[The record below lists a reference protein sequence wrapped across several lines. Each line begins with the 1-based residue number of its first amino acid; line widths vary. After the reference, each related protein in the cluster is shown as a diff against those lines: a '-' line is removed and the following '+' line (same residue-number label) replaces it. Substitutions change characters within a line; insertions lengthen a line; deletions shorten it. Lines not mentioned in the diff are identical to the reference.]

1 MKKNFFGQP
10 KEIIFCKK
18 CVESNQR
25 FVSSVQHKIIK
36 NQVKDT
42 ALFDNQGVCYSCKFF
57 EEKEKIN
64 WDDREK
70 EFSEILEKFRKNDG
84 SYDVLIPGYNY
95 RLDEIRSALGANQL
109 KRILSNK

>member
-25 FVSSVQHKIIK
+25 FVSSVQHKILK

-57 EEKEKIN
+57 EEKKKSIGMIG
-64 WDDREK
+64 K
-70 EFSEILEKFRKNDG
+70 KSFRKFWKN
-84 SYDVLIPGYNY
+84 SERMMVLMMF
-95 RLDEIRSALGANQL
+95 
-109 KRILSNK
+109 

>member
-1 MKKNFFGQP
+1 M
-10 KEIIFCKK
+10 
-18 CVESNQR
+18 
-25 FVSSVQHKIIK
+25 QHKIIK

-70 EFSEILEKFRKNDG
+70 EFLEILENLERMM
-84 SYDVLIPGYNY
+84 VLMMFWFLVVVEKIVF
-95 RLDEIRSALGANQL
+95 LHHIF
-109 KRILSNK
+109 

>member
-25 FVSSVQHKIIK
+25 FVSSVQHKILK

-42 ALFDNQGVCYSCKFF
+42 ALFDNQGVCYSCKFGIIL
-57 EEKEKIN
+57 KI
-64 WDDREK
+64 
-70 EFSEILEKFRKNDG
+70 FYIFG
-84 SYDVLIPGYNY
+84 STITH
-95 RLDEIRSALGANQL
+95 
-109 KRILSNK
+109 